1 MAAVAPSLLFEEA
14 VVSLLGGED
23 AIHDSFFYLCGRLL
37 SKKAVVLSSF
47 STAISNVWGLKE
59 RILIR
64 QEEEDIFVFQFKEME
79 VKNRVLSGGPW
90 FYNNSMLLLAD
101 YDGVFNLGAAPLHL
115 LVWVAVKGLRIAMR
129 NEKAL
134 TLIGRVLGDFVRV
147 DQGAVQRKDHVQ
159 RIRVIHDVRRRIWA
173 RRRFVFSSV
182 VSVMVELQ
190 YEKFHGLC
198 AACGFLA
205 MGEVHV
211 TRGGHGSVRIGVRP
225 KPQPNRFIR
234 LCYI

>member
-1 MAAVAPSLLFEEA
+1 MAVVAPLVLSEEA

-47 STAISNVWGLKE
+47 SAAISNVWGLKE
-59 RILIR
+59 RVLIR
-64 QEEEDIFVFQFKEME
+64 QEEEDIFVFQFKEMG

-101 YDGVFNLGAAPLHL
+101 YDGVSDLGAAPLHL
-115 LVWVAVKGLRIAMR
+115 LEVWVAVKGLRIAMR

-147 DQGAVQRKDHVQ
+147 DQGA
-159 RIRVIHDVRRRIWA
+159 IHNLTSSMSMETSLELLC
-173 RRRFVFSSV
+173 RFV
-182 VSVMVELQ
+182 
-190 YEKFHGLC
+190 
-198 AACGFLA
+198 
-205 MGEVHV
+205 
-211 TRGGHGSVRIGVRP
+211 
-225 KPQPNRFIR
+225 PQ
-234 LCYI
+234 